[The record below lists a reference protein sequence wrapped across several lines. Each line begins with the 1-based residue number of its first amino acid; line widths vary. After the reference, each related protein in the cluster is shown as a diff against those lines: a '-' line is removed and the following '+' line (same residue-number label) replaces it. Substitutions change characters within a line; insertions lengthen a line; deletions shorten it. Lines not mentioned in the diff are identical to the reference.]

1 MQIVR
6 TIVWVLLLAAF
17 IALTLLNW
25 ETQLAVRIWPG
36 IVWDTRLPAVIVV
49 AFVLGLVPMWL
60 IHRGSKWRLQRRIVQ
75 LENSQR
81 ATANAIATPAAVPA
95 PTPPATLA
103 PEPVPGAPVPRDDIL
118 G

>member
-6 TIVWVLLLAAF
+6 TIVWVLLLVAF

-49 AFVLGLVPMWL
+49 AFLLGLIPMWL
-60 IHRGSKWRLQRRIVQ
+60 VHRGSKWRHQRRIMQ
-75 LENSQR
+75 LETSQR
-81 ATANAIATPAAVPA
+81 ATADAIATPTAVPPPPSPA
-95 PTPPATLA
+95 PLA
-103 PEPVPGAPVPRDDIL
+103 PEPVRGAPVPRADIL